1 MGLRFLADHC
11 ISNSIIQTLRDGGH
25 EVIRLRD
32 VLPAGSPDSA
42 VIQKAQDSGAIL
54 LSLEGISPTSS
65 PIHQRGMRVS
75 WRFKFGTIL
84 RRFRR
89 SWPGW
94 ERI

>member
-42 VIQKAQDSGAIL
+42 VIQKAQDSGVAPRL
-54 LSLEGISPTSS
+54 APHARDQHAGRMLSKNCP
-65 PIHQRGMRVS
+65 R
-75 WRFKFGTIL
+75 
-84 RRFRR
+84 
-89 SWPGW
+89 
-94 ERI
+94 